1 MYHKEIKVCFE
12 VKVSDKLT
20 STTKDFSTFVKIQ
33 GKNWHDRIFVFSYY
47 FVWFNSSTSTL
58 SQIKL
63 KKSSHET
70 RHSIALSWKW
80 IDKFCKAW
88 HDSLIGSQNKD
99 MHNALNQN
107 DTHKRRK
114 KLKSKKE

>member
-33 GKNWHDRIFVFSYY
+33 GKNWHDRIIVFSYY
-47 FVWFNSSTSTL
+47 FVWFNSSSSTL

-63 KKSSHET
+63 KKAHM
-70 RHSIALSWKW
+70 R
-80 IDKFCKAW
+80 
-88 HDSLIGSQNKD
+88 Q
-99 MHNALNQN
+99 
-107 DTHKRRK
+107 DTA
-114 KLKSKKE
+114 